1 MRGVLAAAGVAAV
14 VTVVAAAAPTG
25 PATSEA
31 AGTQASERALTKN
44 QKVAFIAL
52 DAHKSAIKRFSTF
65 VSQRAAVRNTL
76 RGRIQCLV
84 DRIVTGGTYFADYD
98 ALPSGTQMAVAVAA
112 QLTYWYG
119 YLYKAMPRRGK
130 YSAGAIKGIYLS
142 AAKRARKLNPD
153 ITGERIIRGLQA
165 QVDRINAYRKFPS
178 LQACAVIDDWGMNG
192 YDLPRLDP
200 FIDAYSVLGVIVTGA
215 DYQDRFSLAIVSMK
229 AVPGIE
235 DSEANDFSDE
245 IVYDVFSAIAE
256 TIVN

>member
-1 MRGVLAAAGVAAV
+1 MS
-14 VTVVAAAAPTG
+14 VVAAAAPIG

-31 AGTQASERALTKN
+31 AGATRVSERALTKN
-44 QKVAFIAL
+44 QKVALIAL
-52 DAHKSAIKRFSTF
+52 DAHKAAIKRFSTF
-65 VSQRAAVRNTL
+65 ASQRAAVRNTL
-76 RGRIQCLV
+76 RNRIQCLV

-98 ALPSGTQMAVAVAA
+98 ALPNDTQMVVGVVA

-119 YLYKAMPRRGK
+119 YLYKAMPRKGRF
-130 YSAGAIKGIYLS
+130 SAGAIKRIYLS

-165 QVDRINAYRKFPS
+165 QVDRINAHRKFPS

-192 YDLPRLDP
+192 YDLDRLDP
-200 FIDAYSVLGVIVTGA
+200 FFDAYSVLGVIINGA

-256 TIVN
+256 TVIN